1 MREVIFVEWWQKA
14 VFYQIYPRSFMD
26 SNGDGIGDI
35 RGIIEKLDHL
45 NDGSAQSL
53 GIDAIWFSPFFV
65 SPQKDFGYDIA
76 DYCQIDPSYGTL
88 EDFDELVRECHK
100 REIRVMLDL
109 VVNHTSDQHP
119 WFLESRSSRDNPK
132 RDWYIWRDGKGKRP
146 PNNWRSIF
154 SGLAWEWDEHTGQ
167 WYLHSFLAEQADL
180 NWANPE
186 VRAAIHDVIRFWLNR
201 GADGYRL
208 DVAHAY
214 GKDRQFRNNPPI
226 WKRPPLD
233 KQRMKDKAFFDKTI
247 ARFGLPDLQY
257 KKFNLH
263 QPETHEILR
272 EFRSVFNEFP
282 GTTSIGEVMADF
294 PEIAVSYYGK
304 GDELHMNFEFDFVE
318 CPWDAGAFRR
328 CVERWLSLLP
338 PGSWPA
344 WTLSNHDRIRAIS
357 RFGKSGQ
364 EDSQAKLLAMLL
376 LTLPGTPFVYYGEEI
391 GMKDPRLPKDLI
403 QDPVGLK
410 LWPFHKGRDS
420 QRTPMQWDP
429 SETAGFTPGRP
440 WLPVGPELDT
450 RNVVTQG
457 VDPFSLLSFWRNM
470 IWLRKKR
477 PVLLEGT
484 YQATTEG
491 IPADCYV
498 FSRSLGQ
505 QRLMVCLNF
514 SNRTRKINLPGE
526 GVPVFSTHN
535 LRNKKP
541 TKSITLSALEGC
553 LVEI

>member
-1 MREVIFVEWWQKA
+1 MEWWQKA

-35 RGIIEKLDHL
+35 RGIIEKLDYL

-154 SGLAWEWDEHTGQ
+154 SGSAWEWDEHTGQ

-186 VRAAIHDVIRFWLNR
+186 VRAAIHDVIRFWLKR

-214 GKDRQFRNNPPI
+214 GKDHQFRSNPPI
-226 WKRPPLD
+226 WKRPPLA
-233 KQRMKDKAFFDKTI
+233 KQRMKDKAFIDKTI
-247 ARFGLPDLQY
+247 ARFGLPDFQY
-257 KKFNLH
+257 KKFNLL

-338 PGSWPA
+338 PGCWPA

-357 RFGKSGQ
+357 RFGKPGQ

-391 GMKDPRLPKDLI
+391 GMKDPKLPKDLI

-429 SETAGFTPGRP
+429 SETAGFTPGKP

-457 VDPFSLLSFWRNM
+457 ADPFSLLSFWRNM

-491 IPADCYV
+491 IPDDCYV
-498 FSRSLGQ
+498 YSRSLGQ
-505 QRLMVCLNF
+505 QRLMICLNF
-514 SNRTRKINLPGE
+514 SNRTRKIKLPGE
-526 GVPVFSTHN
+526 GIPVFSTHN